1 LIRLEVQCS
10 HPVVKGATSMAVI
23 SGSGTVST
31 NGQYHFGDR
40 VLVTCQHGIN
50 DSNALS
56 SSRNIIA
63 DIV

>member
-1 LIRLEVQCS
+1 
-10 HPVVKGATSMAVI
+10 MAVI